1 MNAHRINADQLMHGV
16 DYSGEQCSGW
26 LAQRKWDGHCALW
39 DGERLLSRDGNVIA
53 APDWFLEGLPSFP
66 LCCELVAGKEGANH
80 TTSLRRTMNGAE
92 WDLAKLY
99 VFDAPE
105 HEGRNAD
112 ERMSNAWSVM
122 AAPAHLEFT
131 RSIVLRDRVHLLAE
145 LLAVLDAGGEGL
157 MIQQPENPYTA
168 GRTRRML
175 KVKRQSLHFLP
186 RAKGASA
193 SRGSAESRA

>member
-1 MNAHRINADQLMHGV
+1 
-16 DYSGEQCSGW
+16 
-26 LAQRKWDGHCALW
+26 
-39 DGERLLSRDGNVIA
+39 
-53 APDWFLEGLPSFP
+53 
-66 LCCELVAGKEGANH
+66 
-80 TTSLRRTMNGAE
+80 
-92 WDLAKLY
+92 
-99 VFDAPE
+99 
-105 HEGRNAD
+105 
-112 ERMSNAWSVM
+112 MSNAWSVM